1 MHRFNSADLYCNSQS
16 STKRAAQLVP
26 LFFLP
31 RLYTLHHTLYTLH
44 LTPKNRSSGRF
55 GVFGTVFAT
64 CVCEMIHWHHAYIKK
79 ALERGLTSHHH
90 LVCAVGNNAMKHSY
104 IVPPPPAASACC
116 MVLPLDVSWS
126 PSSYCFV
133 QVCGR

>member
-1 MHRFNSADLYCNSQS
+1 MLSLPSPRISFEP
-16 STKRAAQLVP
+16 LVW
-26 LFFLP
+26 LELP
-31 RLYTLHHTLYTLH
+31 VLSPAFTPYTLH

-64 CVCEMIHWHHAYIKK
+64 CVCEMKHWHHAYIKK
-79 ALERGLTSHHH
+79 AMERGLTSHHH

-104 IVPPPPAASACC
+104 IVPPPPAASAYC